1 MDLLEV
7 LGYVAAI
14 FTGFVLGSLGSGGSI
29 LAMPVLMYLFGIDPI
44 EATSYSLFI
53 VGTTAVYGT
62 VKNQA
67 KGMVQWKVVVSF
79 GAPMLLAVAIARAL
93 IIPQLPETILGVSAG
108 RFITILFAVLMLF
121 AAFAMWR
128 GRKEKGGHRSIWIL
142 VVQGVFTGL
151 LTGTVGAGGGFI
163 IVPVLILG
171 LGLDVREAVG
181 TSLAVIA
188 VNSAVGFVSDM
199 LVGQMNIDWTIILSF
214 TALSALGLYI
224 GTKVAGKLPQ
234 AILKKA
240 FAVMVSIIAVI
251 MLTVGK

>member
-188 VNSAVGFVSDM
+188 INSAVGFVSDM

-214 TALSALGLYI
+214 TVLSALGLYI